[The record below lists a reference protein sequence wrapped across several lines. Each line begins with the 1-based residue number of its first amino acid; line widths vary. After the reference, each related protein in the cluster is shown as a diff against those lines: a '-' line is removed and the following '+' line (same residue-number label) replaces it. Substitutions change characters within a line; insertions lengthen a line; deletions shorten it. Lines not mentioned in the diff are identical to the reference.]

1 MNYTQ
6 ILEQIEQ
13 LKTGKK
19 VPDTYKV
26 LAEYSFKKI
35 VYIPAE
41 YEYNFVGE
49 LLEAILKE
57 HKFSVGRFTPYA
69 IKMPLGYV
77 VYQGK
82 NISQKDFT
90 DLAGEVLGNLDS
102 QMEVYWSIALRYFSQ
117 KEVDVLILPSINEC
131 SIDGLKEVLSD
142 TSVTERKKAAIETI
156 CSFLKKEGIT
166 FNEKQL
172 TKAMNKYKGEGHFE
186 VFSKKPYFLADG
198 AQDGSSVKLLMA
210 KLQYEYPDNPYI
222 FIVGVLQDKY
232 EEVIKESVLMPQQ
245 IITVTPQEQA
255 NALPAIDLAQE
266 FGKLNPNITTASSME
281 EAVEIA
287 KLLADKSTVIIA
299 FGTTTILDRYRSI
312 VSQDMRNRSK

>member
-19 VPDTYKV
+19 IPDINKV

-49 LLEAILKE
+49 LLEAILRE

-82 NISQKDFT
+82 NISQKDFA
-90 DLAGEVLGNLDS
+90 DLAGETLDNLDS
-102 QMEVYWSIALRYFSQ
+102 QMEVYCSIALRYFSQ

-142 TSVTERKKAAIETI
+142 TSVTERKKVAIEMI
-156 CSFLKKEGIT
+156 WFFLEKEGIHL
-166 FNEKQL
+166 NEKQL
-172 TKAMNKYKGEGHFE
+172 TKALKKYKGEGQFE
-186 VFSKKPYFLADG
+186 VLSKKPYFLADG

-210 KLQYEYPDNPYI
+210 KLQYEYPNNPYI

-232 EEVIKESVLMPQQ
+232 EEVIKESALMPQQ
-245 IITVTPQEQA
+245 IITVTPPDME
-255 NALPAIDLAQE
+255 NALPAIDTAQE
-266 FGKLNPNITTASSME
+266 YGKLNPNITTASSVE

-287 KLLADKSTVIIA
+287 KLLADKNTVIAA
-299 FGTTTILDRYRSI
+299 FGTTAILDRYRTT
-312 VSQDMRNRSK
+312 VSKDMCSRSK